1 MNRNEGA
8 VESPEVQNAVMELL
22 METGR
27 CDTQPALTASLSSL
41 GMDSLKLVEIIF
53 ALETRFSI
61 IADEELMAELETV
74 GDLVVLIDRACML
87 RRSQEA

>member
-1 MNRNEGA
+1 MNRHEVG
-8 VESPEVQNAVMELL
+8 VESREVQDTVIELL

-27 CDTQPALTASLSSL
+27 CDTQPALAASLSSL

-61 IADEELMAELETV
+61 VADEELMAELETV
-74 GDLVVLIDRACML
+74 GDLVCMIDRACQSL
-87 RRSQEA
+87 GPQES